1 MAEGMEPR
9 PIMALP
15 DAAQEL
21 MIFVVRTLLEY
32 PCAQTL

>member
-1 MAEGMEPR
+1 
-9 PIMALP
+9 MALP

-32 PCAQTL
+32 PCAQTLWSRSND